1 MNEKETNKLK
11 RIDFRVN
18 GKWLDGLLGR
28 FTQAAIDNRRIEL
41 SIEHGI
47 RYEDVSVHISDYDI
61 LGAK

>member
-1 MNEKETNKLK
+1 MEKQTSDLK
-11 RIDFRVN
+11 RIDFRAA

-28 FTQAAIDNRRIEL
+28 FTQSAIDNKRIEL

-47 RYEDVSVHISDYDI
+47 RYEDISVYVSDYDI